1 MWQTPFKFR
10 MSIYPIPISR
20 LILSLQKFPPQ
31 KKQAPKQHTDF
42 PPAKT
47 PCWQTK
53 HLRSAVAEGLD
64 NFQRDLSDWG
74 GQSHDWSPGKVGVG
88 LLNAHGIQ

>member
-1 MWQTPFKFR
+1 MILIVRIGEKFFYMKR
-10 MSIYPIPISR
+10 GKDFR
-20 LILSLQKFPPQ
+20 LQRR
-31 KKQAPKQHTDF
+31 H
-42 PPAKT
+42 AK
-47 PCWQTK
+47 QTK

-64 NFQRDLSDWG
+64 KFQRGSSWVTGG